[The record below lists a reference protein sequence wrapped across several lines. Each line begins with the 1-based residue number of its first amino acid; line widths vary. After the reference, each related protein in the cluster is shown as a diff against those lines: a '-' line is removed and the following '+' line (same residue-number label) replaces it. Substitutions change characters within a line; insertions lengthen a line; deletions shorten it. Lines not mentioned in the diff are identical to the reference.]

1 MKALRLSLLIFASL
15 LSLCTPPARV
25 EPFSYAEVQAQN
37 PLGTPGIRYGGF
49 VNTAATSVYCPK
61 DALRRT
67 EAECALEY
75 DATISVS
82 GHRGKVKGKP
92 HIFQYFSRTGS
103 GPVREK
109 SFQFSNCP
117 AASSH

>member
-75 DATISVS
+75 DATQIS
-82 GHRGKVKGKP
+82 
-92 HIFQYFSRTGS
+92 FD
-103 GPVREK
+103 
-109 SFQFSNCP
+109 
-117 AASSH
+117 ASTRIWCVTFCQSDFPGGDQRFFLDCNGVTYLFVYGE

>member
-67 EAECALEY
+67 EAEC
-75 DATISVS
+75 SVS